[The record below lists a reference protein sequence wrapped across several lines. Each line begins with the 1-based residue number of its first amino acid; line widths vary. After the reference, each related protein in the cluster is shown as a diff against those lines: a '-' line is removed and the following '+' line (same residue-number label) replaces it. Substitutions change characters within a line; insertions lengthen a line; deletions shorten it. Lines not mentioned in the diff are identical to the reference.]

1 MTYCEI
7 ASQYIEEV
15 LDGTIPSCKWVKLA
29 CKRQKDNLENGVPGY
44 HFDEEKAERVCKF
57 IYNIPHVKGKVKGK
71 RVELSP
77 WWVFI
82 YTTLIGWVDDNG
94 CRRFN
99 LAYISVARKNSK
111 STGLAPLLLYL
122 AFADGE
128 GGAEVY
134 SAATTK
140 DQAGILYRTARSMI
154 RGCPELADFYGLKI
168 AGGNIEKSSA
178 GSLYQPGS
186 GSFIQALS
194 RDQGGN
200 HDGLDVHA
208 AGVDEL
214 HAHKTRDV
222 WDVIETAT
230 GAREQ
235 SLIIAITTAGFN
247 LAGICYEQESYIKKI
262 LDGVVEDETYFGIVY
277 TLDDDDLEDK
287 ERLFTDPELWK
298 KANPNYGLSVK
309 PEDLKRKALKASQMT
324 SAQGNF
330 LTKHCNVWVNA
341 DSAWLDMIAWDK
353 CKADIDLEQYRDWDA
368 YLAVDLASKN
378 DIACVACLLKKD
390 EQYRLFVQSFI
401 NEEAAEF
408 DTNSQYYGWVQDG
421 FLIETDGNVTDYA
434 AIEEHIKHLCDVLSV
449 QEVIFDPWQS
459 SYISQNLM
467 RQGMNVIE
475 YRQTVQNMS
484 EPMKELGALIAS
496 KKIQHDGNPCTTWQF
511 SNVVA
516 HVDNKE
522 NIYPKKEQPQ
532 NKIDA
537 AVATIM
543 AIGRATLNDDNRV
556 DDVSDLL
563 EFG

>member
-1 MTYCEI
+1 MNYCEVS
-7 ASQYIEEV
+7 AKYIDDV
-15 LDGTIPSCKWVKLA
+15 LSDRIPSCKWVKLA
-29 CKRQKDNLENGVPGY
+29 CQRQKDDLENGVDGY
-44 HFDEEKAERVCKF
+44 VFDTEKAERVCNF
-57 IYNIPHVKGKVKGK
+57 IYNIPHVKGVVKGK
-71 RVELSP
+71 CVDLSP

-82 YTTLIGWVDDNG
+82 YTTLIGWVDDSG
-94 CRRFN
+94 YRRFN

-111 STGLAPLLLYL
+111 STGLAPLLMYL

-134 SAATTK
+134 SAARTK

-154 RGCPELADFYGLKI
+154 RGCPALADYYGLKI
-168 AGGNIEKSSA
+168 SGGNIEKSSA
-178 GSLYQPGS
+178 GSLYQPET

-230 GAREQ
+230 GARQQ

-247 LAGICYEQESYIKKI
+247 LSGICYEQESYVKKI
-262 LDGVVEDETYFGIVY
+262 LNKTVQDESYFGIVY
-277 TLDDDDLEDK
+277 TLDEEDLEDK
-287 ERLFTDPELWK
+287 QRLFTDEKLWK

-309 PEDLKRKALKASQMT
+309 PDDLKRKALKSSQMS

-341 DSAWLDMIAWDK
+341 DSAWLDMLAWEK
-353 CKADIDLEQYRDWDA
+353 CKQQFELEDHADWDA

-378 DIACVACLLKKD
+378 DIACISAILRKD
-390 EQYRLFVQSFI
+390 DKYKAVVFSFI

-408 DTNSQYYGWVQDG
+408 NTNSQYYGWVQDG
-421 FLIETDGNVTDYA
+421 YLIETDGNVTDYA
-434 AIEEHIKHLCDVLSV
+434 VIEEHIRHLADILTV
-449 QEVIFDPWQS
+449 QEIIFDPWQS

-467 RQGMNVIE
+467 RDGLNVIE

-484 EPMKELGALIAS
+484 EPMKELGAMIS
-496 KKIQHDGNPCTTWQF
+496 SGKINHDGNPCTTWQM

-516 HVDNKE
+516 HVDAKE
-522 NIYPKKEQPQ
+522 NIYPRKEQPQ

-543 AIGRATLNDDNRV
+543 AVGRATLNETHTIDDI
-556 DDVSDLL
+556 SDLVD
-563 EFG
+563 FG

>member
-1 MTYCEI
+1 M
-7 ASQYIEEV
+7 

-29 CKRQKDNLENGVPGY
+29 CQRQKDDLKNGVEGY
-44 HFDEEKAERVCKF
+44 VFDTEKAERVCNF
-57 IYNIPHVKGKVKGK
+57 IYNIPHVKGTVKGK

-82 YTTLIGWVDDNG
+82 YTTLIGWVDAKG
-94 CRRFN
+94 WRRFN

-111 STGLAPLLLYL
+111 STGLSPLLMYL

-154 RGCPELADFYGLKI
+154 RGCPELADYYGLKI

-178 GSLYQPGS
+178 GSLYQPSS

-247 LAGICYEQESYIKKI
+247 LAGICYEQETYIKKI
-262 LDGVVEDETYFGIVY
+262 LEKVVVDESYFGIVY
-277 TLDDDDLEDK
+277 TLDDEDLEDK
-287 ERLFTDPELWK
+287 ERLFTDETLWQ

-309 PEDLKRKALKASQMT
+309 PEDLKRKALKASQMS

-341 DSAWLDMIAWDK
+341 DSAWLDMLAWDR
-353 CKADIDLEQYRDWDA
+353 CQAPIDLEAHADWDA
-368 YLAVDLASKN
+368 FLAVDLASKN
-378 DIACVACLLKKD
+378 DIACIGIVLKKG
-390 EQYRLFVQSFI
+390 EKIKISVMSFI

-408 DTNSQYYGWVQDG
+408 NTNSQYYGWVQDG
-421 FLIETDGNVTDYA
+421 HLIETDGNVTDYA
-434 AIEEHIKHLCDVLSV
+434 VIEEHIRHLTEVLTV
-449 QEVIFDPWQS
+449 REVIFDPWQS

-467 RQGMNVIE
+467 RDGLNVIE

-484 EPMKELGALIAS
+484 EPMKEMGALIAS
-496 KKIQHDGNPCTTWQF
+496 GKLQHDGNPCTTWQF

-516 HVDNKE
+516 HVDAKE
-522 NIYPKKEQPQ
+522 NIFPRKEQPQ

-537 AVATIM
+537 PVSIIM
-543 AIGRATLNDDNRV
+543 AIGRATLNESNTV
-556 DDVSDLL
+556 ENAADLID
-563 EFG
+563 FG